1 MIKERKISF
10 VDNTLRKAEGDIQ
23 RIAHFLYLKKE
34 GRSYV
39 ISLHENKTRT
49 RINDKSFGTKLVA
62 SLYFDSLLKKH
73 NFLETSAYP
82 EMETKLIKQVA

>member
-23 RIAHFLYLKKE
+23 RIGHFLYLKKE

-39 ISLHENKTRT
+39 ISLHENKTKT
-49 RINDKSFGTKLVA
+49 RISDKSFA
-62 SLYFDSLLKKH
+62 SRIVSGLYFDHLLKKH
-73 NFLETSAYP
+73 SFLETPAYP